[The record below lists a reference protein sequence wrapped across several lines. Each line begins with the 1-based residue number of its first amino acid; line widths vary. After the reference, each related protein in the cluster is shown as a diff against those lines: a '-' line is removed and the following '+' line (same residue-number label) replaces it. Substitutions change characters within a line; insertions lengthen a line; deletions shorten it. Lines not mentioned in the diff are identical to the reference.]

1 MRFVHMLKAH
11 QDLSFRIGT
20 HHCNYLQTH
29 EYIKK
34 RKVEGILCCCHQTT
48 IYYDTTLNVKK
59 SSPASTFV
67 TKWSMLAHTYPKMF
81 DWERTYFLC
90 SLEFHQKIR
99 RVFILRVWICLFVS
113 THVWVCVCPTVIHDV
128 PKRPS
133 YSLVNEEK
141 LLFSLGLIILF
152 KHPVVS
158 SGSCTSTNSLHML
171 MLTTTASNLQ

>member
-1 MRFVHMLKAH
+1 M
-11 QDLSFRIGT
+11 
-20 HHCNYLQTH
+20 H
-29 EYIKK
+29 EYKK
-34 RKVEGILCCCHQTT
+34 RKVEGIFCCRLQTT

-67 TKWSMLAHTYPKMF
+67 TKWSIAYTHTYSNTHPQMF

-90 SLEFHQKIR
+90 SLEFHWKLN
-99 RVFILRVWICLFVS
+99 VCLFYVRMF
-113 THVWVCVCPTVIHDV
+113 VRVLACVPSVIHDV

-158 SGSCTSTNSLHML
+158 LGSCTSTNSLHML
-171 MLTTTASNLQ
+171 MLTTSASNLQ